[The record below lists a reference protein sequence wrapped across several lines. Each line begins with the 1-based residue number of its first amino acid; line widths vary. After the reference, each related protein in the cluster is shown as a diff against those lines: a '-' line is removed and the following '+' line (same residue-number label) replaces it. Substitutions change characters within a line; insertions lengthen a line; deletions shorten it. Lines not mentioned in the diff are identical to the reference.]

1 MPAYSQSNSPL
12 AVTTPLGEDLLLLIG
27 FRGHEAVS
35 QLFSFR
41 LDLLA
46 ELEAKSSSMA

>member
-35 QLFSFR
+35 QLFVSASTCSQNR
-41 LDLLA
+41 K
-46 ELEAKSSSMA
+46 AKSSSMA